1 MAEIDPAGAPEV
13 VFRDGLAEGELR
25 YQRCRACSTAVFQPR
40 VLCTGCGSDDLSWE
54 RSSGRGTVYST
65 TAVRGR
71 GGAHNVA
78 LVDLDEGFRM
88 MSRVDDI
95 DPGSVGI
102 GMRVAFTTV
111 EDNGDPVAVFRK
123 GSA

>member
-13 VFRDGLAEGELR
+13 VFRDGLADGELR
-25 YQRCRACSTAVFQPR
+25 YQRCRACSAAVFQPR
-40 VLCTGCGSDDLSWE
+40 VLCTGCGSEDLAWE

-71 GGAHNVA
+71 SGTHNVA

-88 MSRVDDI
+88 VSRVDDV
-95 DPGSVGI
+95 DPDAVGI
-102 GMRVAFTTV
+102 GTQVGFAIV
-111 EDNGDPVAVFRK
+111 EENGAPVAVFRE
-123 GSA
+123 GLA